1 MGQQDEARLSFLH
14 LMYFIATVV
23 LIAAVPL
30 VMYIASIHEAYTSCH
45 VTGPHLFLVI
55 HHVQVSRGK

>member
-14 LMYFIATVV
+14 LMCFIATVV

-30 VMYIASIHEAYTSCH
+30 VVYIASIHEAYISCH
-45 VTGPHLFLVI
+45 GPGPNLFHVI
-55 HHVQVSRGK
+55 HYV